1 MRKRYL
7 LSRCPTY
14 KFMPKLMLDII
25 LVLMQLYMSF
35 FPLQFYNMLSFYQL
49 FVVCVSQTDSTPS
62 T

>member
-1 MRKRYL
+1 
-7 LSRCPTY
+7 
-14 KFMPKLMLDII
+14 MLDII